1 MKDSH
6 TNNFLCEDI
15 LINILARLPAKSLVR
30 FMCVCK
36 SWSNLIGSSSFIT
49 THLNRNIKNHDHL
62 YLIDCHYYRVG
73 RAFISLLSNDTFEQ
87 CLELQHPS
95 WTKERFRVYGSSN
108 GLVCISDQNWSS
120 TSSICIWNP
129 SIRKSISLPK
139 TSCIPDHSCLFS
151 RSYLSFCFH
160 PNHNDYKVV
169 KMLHEWK
176 KRSMEVEVY
185 SLSTNSW
192 KVIEITPWF
201 NSTWNFIG
209 HEVCNG
215 IVYWLIFED
224 YYRIM
229 SFDTGSEKF
238 DELVVPDPISP
249 VDGDVIIQL
258 YKETICLLQG
268 NKDVDLWVLQEG
280 SFQRPRTI
288 FLLGANNFRLIGLF
302 TDNGLLV
309 EEQSRF
315 TDPKLHL
322 FDLES
327 NQLKSTGILMCDREL
342 HTYIESLVLL
352 DH

>member
-6 TNNFLCEDI
+6 TKNFICEDI

-62 YLIDCHYYRVG
+62 YLISHHYYRGG
-73 RAFISLLSNDTFEQ
+73 RRSLISLFSNETFEQ

-108 GLVCISDQNWSS
+108 GLVCISDKRLSS

-129 SIRKSISLPK
+129 SIRKSLSLPK
-139 TSCIPDHSCLFS
+139 TYIPDHSNLDS
-151 RSYLSFCFH
+151 EISLSFCFH

-169 KMLHEWK
+169 KMLHEWNK
-176 KRSMEVEVY
+176 VSMEVEVY
-185 SLSTNSW
+185 SLSNNSW
-192 KVIEITPWF
+192 KVIEITPWL
-201 NSTWNFIG
+201 NSGWWYLTG
-209 HEVCNG
+209 YEVCNG
-215 IVYWLIFED
+215 IVYWLISGGH
-224 YYRIM
+224 YRIV
-229 SFDTGSEKF
+229 SFDTGREKF
-238 DELVVPDPISP
+238 GELVVPEPILP
-249 VDGDVIIQL
+249 VKGAVKIEV

-268 NKDVDLWVLQEG
+268 ETDVDLWVLQEG
-280 SFQRPRTI
+280 SFQRLRTI
-288 FLLGANNFRLIGLF
+288 LLPRANIFILIGLF

-309 EEQSRF
+309 QEQSRF
-315 TDPKLHL
+315 TELDL

-327 NQLKSTGILMCDREL
+327 NQLKSTGILMCQRKL

>member
-6 TNNFLCEDI
+6 TKNFICEDI

-36 SWSNLIGSSSFIT
+36 SWSNLIGSSSFIS
-49 THLNRNIKNHDHL
+49 THLNRNIKNHDHH
-62 YLIDCHYYRVG
+62 YLISHHYYRG
-73 RAFISLLSNDTFEQ
+73 ARDRSLISLFSNETFEQ

-108 GLVCISDQNWSS
+108 GLVCISDKRLSS

-139 TSCIPDHSCLFS
+139 TYIPDHSCLVS
-151 RSYLSFCFH
+151 EIYLSFCFH
-160 PNHNDYKVV
+160 PTHNDYKVV
-169 KMLHEWK
+169 KMLHEWNK
-176 KRSMEVEVY
+176 LSMEVEVY
-185 SLSTNSW
+185 SLSNNSW
-192 KVIEITPWF
+192 KVIEITPWL
-201 NSTWNFIG
+201 NSSWYLTG
-209 HEVCNG
+209 YEVCNG
-215 IVYWLIFED
+215 IVYWLISGGH
-224 YYRIM
+224 YRIV

-238 DELVVPDPISP
+238 GELVVPEHILP
-249 VDGDVIIQL
+249 VKGAVKIEV

-268 NKDVDLWVLQEG
+268 QTDVDLWVLQEG
-280 SFQRPRTI
+280 SFQRLRTI
-288 FLLGANNFRLIGLF
+288 LLPRANIFILIGLF

-309 EEQSRF
+309 QEQSRF
-315 TDPKLHL
+315 TELDL

-327 NQLKSTGILMCDREL
+327 NQLKSTGILMCQRKL